1 VLTAPVRPELFRYSR
16 VAFQGRLMRPS
27 PLRDPYLIKV
37 ALALFV
43 IAIPFKAASL
53 REIARFDFGLV
64 PVYPGLLILTLA
76 AAYFW
81 LEKKL
86 KLHFPKPLRY
96 LAGFALLVVLSILQ
110 SALVPPQVATLS
122 DRRVWWFSI
131 TQSAYVLAAALSLI
145 LLFHVFVS
153 YPDMVWT
160 AMRVHFAISIFVCCW
175 GLFQFVSYYR
185 GWYYPLFFNNNP
197 HYAQLYMEML
207 GSFKRVNSTAT
218 EPSML
223 AIYLLSILPVA
234 FYSVTKQIRIL
245 SAGLDT
251 LVLVLNTLVLLMTV
265 SLTGFLGIVLIAL
278 VLARLGQV
286 SKALGGALAVG
297 ILALVIVLLSSFS
310 KDIDSYVRSA
320 GVVERF
326 YNISAGD
333 DLSIQDRSQGVAM
346 GLTMFLHSP
355 IIGVGEGNSVFYY
368 YWYSDRR
375 ISTLGLRPRISAV
388 GPRVLAEHGLIGAFL
403 LFGFVLFTWRC
414 KSPPSAP
421 RRIRFLQESLRVS
434 FLVMFLVM
442 ITSMGEITHYEF
454 WLVGAAALALST
466 CARRRAPTPAPIPAA
481 VPAVSPAFRG
491 KLARGG
497 AASSTGRPERGL

>member
-1 VLTAPVRPELFRYSR
+1 MLRTPVRPDLIRYSEGPIL
-16 VAFQGRLMRPS
+16 VARRSAS
-27 PLRDPYLIKV
+27 PLRDTYLLKL
-37 ALALFV
+37 ALVLFV

-64 PVYPGLLILTLA
+64 PVYAGLFIFTLA

-86 KLHFPKPLRY
+86 KLQWPKPLRY
-96 LAGFALLVVLSILQ
+96 TAGFALLVVLSILQ

-131 TQSAYVLAAALSLI
+131 TQSAYVLAAAFSMI
-145 LLFHVFVS
+145 LVYQVFVS

-185 GWYYPLFFNNNP
+185 GWYYPLYFNNNP
-197 HYAQLYMEML
+197 HYAQLYMGML
-207 GSFKRVNSTAT
+207 GSFKRVNSTAP

-223 AIYLLSILPVA
+223 AIYLLSVVPIA
-234 FYSVTKQIRIL
+234 FYSVMKQVRIL
-245 SAGLDT
+245 SAGLDK

-265 SLTGFLGIVLIAL
+265 SLTGFLGIILIAL
-278 VLARLGQV
+278 LLAKLGQV
-286 SKALGGALAVG
+286 SKVLGGALAAG
-297 ILALVIVLLSSFS
+297 ILMLVVLLLSSFS

-333 DLSIQDRSQGVAM
+333 DLSIQDRSEGTAM
-346 GLTMFLHSP
+346 GLTMFFHNP

-368 YWYSDRR
+368 YWYSSRR
-375 ISTLGLRPRISAV
+375 ISALGLRPRINGV

-403 LFGFVLFTWRC
+403 LLAFVLFTWRC

-421 RRIRFLQESLRVS
+421 RRIRLLQESLRVS
-434 FLVMFLVM
+434 FLVTFLVM

-454 WLVGAAALALST
+454 WFVGAAALALSGY
-466 CARRRAPTPAPIPAA
+466 APGRAGAPPPAA
-481 VPAVSPAFRG
+481 TALAATPVAHRRVPAGASV
-491 KLARGG
+491 AR
-497 AASSTGRPERGL
+497 ADAQWSRGL